1 MCTVAYQTKINHWLH
16 KELRRDSPISLMVC
30 LDVSFYK
37 EKINKTIV
45 RVVVVV
51 VVVVVAV
58 VVILVAA
65 AVLVVPQVV
74 VVVTVA

>member
-51 VVVVVAV
+51 VVVAV